1 MKKNVGTIDR
11 VIRLVVSVILAY
23 LYFSDIVTGTLGI
36 VVLIIAGVFTLTS
49 LVGTCAI
56 YALVGMS
63 TASKK
68 ENP

>member
-11 VIRLVVSVILAY
+11 VIRLVVSAILVY

-36 VVLIIAGVFTLTS
+36 VALIIAGVFTLTS

-63 TASKK
+63 TIPKK
-68 ENP
+68 ENS